1 MDPKIT
7 QQNKNNVT
15 PQEVIPSF
23 EDLMKR
29 DKLYITIK
37 SPDKTVFSGEGVA
50 LSSVNDVGPFDVLPR
65 HENFISILGKKVVIF
80 QEKNNKQEFEIE
92 KGIIKARQNRV
103 QIFLGIETLGQS
115 ETQVFQNETTKTAGV
130 LEKETNIASK

>member
-1 MDPKIT
+1 MDQILQAQDDK
-7 QQNKNNVT
+7 QK
-15 PQEVIPSF
+15 EEAIPSD
-23 EDLMKR
+23 EDLLQR

-37 SPDKTVFSGEGVA
+37 SPDKTVFSGEGIA

-65 HENFISILGKKVVIF
+65 HENFISILGKKIVIF
-80 QEKNNKQEFEIE
+80 QDKNQKQELEIE

-115 ETQVFQNETTKTAGV
+115 ETQVFQNEATKAAGV
-130 LEKETNIASK
+130 LNSEVQAQKS